1 MHVGVVISLARESR
15 FVVSS
20 RKMDPFILFRV
31 LEDVLSSDKE
41 FTLTSIYVRYM
52 DLCIEQGL
60 EFMKWDPF
68 YDFLAKKEFLQFVND
83 LYTEV
88 NQETLKGEFSE
99 GAELVKILSEKFD
112 RLDGIELQDG
122 SEFPT
127 NCKDYSGKITPQIKL
142 HATLDVK
149 SGAMHCCSVTKGIKS
164 ERECISVTK
173 LAFRLL
179 IADVGYQSL
188 KLFAQIARYKGLF
201 LVSLQRIQLF
211 LYQSHI
217 RLLRTVRL
225 RNRKSLQR
233 TRHIQREIT

>member
-1 MHVGVVISLARESR
+1 M
-15 FVVSS
+15 
-20 RKMDPFILFRV
+20 
-31 LEDVLSSDKE
+31 
-41 FTLTSIYVRYM
+41 
-52 DLCIEQGL
+52 
-60 EFMKWDPF
+60 
-68 YDFLAKKEFLQFVND
+68 QFVND

-99 GAELVKILSEKFD
+99 GVELVKILSEKFD

-122 SEFPT
+122 SEVPT

-142 HATLDVK
+142 HTTLDVK
-149 SGAMHCCSVTKGIKS
+149 SGAMHGCSVTKGIKS

-173 LAFRLL
+173 LAYRLL
-179 IADVGYQSL
+179 IADAGYHSL

-225 RNRKSLQR
+225 RNGNHYKGQGTSKGR
-233 TRHIQREIT
+233 